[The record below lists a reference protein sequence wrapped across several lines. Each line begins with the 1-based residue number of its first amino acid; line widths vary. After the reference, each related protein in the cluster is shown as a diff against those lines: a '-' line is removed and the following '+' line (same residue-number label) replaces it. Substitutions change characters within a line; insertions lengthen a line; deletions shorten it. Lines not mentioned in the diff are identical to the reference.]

1 MGPPS
6 ASRAEDA
13 AAPPAAAA
21 SDVAPNAAKDA
32 EPTTTKDPQIA
43 LDDLELLLEPMTK
56 EETETEAKGWYSLL
70 RAKERE
76 ITVAELDVRRK
87 NREVAQLEKQKAAA
101 ADLTKAAEEVKA
113 ATSDKDKEAAAQH
126 LAEAQKNLAQTVKTA
141 SKETAKEEKKAEATT
156 AALTKQ
162 AEAAPPPA
170 ATVDS
175 GTTAAGSKVMPAAGD
190 KEVLQKA
197 AEAAAKKSEGTGDTA
212 KVEKV
217 AAATENEAAAT
228 DQIKTLAE
236 STPAA
241 AGSAVAATAAA
252 PGAASAAVADTSKK
266 AEKLAEKADEA
277 TAAKTDVKVQLVDY
291 STQLMGERT
300 ALTDHLK
307 LVLDKLEAKGG
318 DDKPYR
324 MYIASIGGI
333 KIDVADRTATLARIS
348 GWLSSEEG
356 GLRLARD
363 VGTFLAYI
371 IGSIIVARFVRMI
384 LRRVMSG
391 DHVTSHLLRDF
402 IISSSGRV
410 IVAIGF
416 LLALSALEVNLAPLL
431 AVIGAAGFVVAFALQ
446 GTLSNFASGL
456 LIMVFKPFDVG
467 DDVEVGGGIK
477 GKVTHVTIFST
488 YIRTDDGPV
497 KIVPNDNIWKNVI
510 VNQTTGLVKA
520 PPSADAKPPDA
531 NPEAADKTLVLLKP
545 RRDRRGFTCAERET
559 EPSRFAQGLFGTS
572 SIAPVRNSRPAAPA
586 PMSGAMMKS
595 QSCATA
601 PGFEPMPTSAGPI
614 ERAGLTEVPVML
626 MPTRWITTSVSPI
639 ARPAKPV
646 GAIGC
651 VTPRMT

>member
-1 MGPPS
+1 VLVGGKILNRVLASVGLSIVLSISAPS
-6 ASRAEDA
+6 ASRAENDA
-13 AAPPAAAA
+13 TPAAAA
-21 SDVAPNAAKDA
+21 SDAKAAAKEA
-32 EPTTTKDPQIA
+32 EPSTTKDPQIA
-43 LDDLELLLEPMTK
+43 LDDLGLLLEPMTK
-56 EETETEAKGWYSLL
+56 DETETEAKGWYALL

-87 NREVAQLEKQKAAA
+87 NREIAQLEKQKAAA
-101 ADLTKAAEEVKA
+101 ADLAKATEEVKA

-141 SKETAKEEKKAEATT
+141 SKETAKEEKKAEAAT
-156 AALTKQ
+156 AAMAKQ

-175 GTTAAGSKVMPAAGD
+175 GTPAAAAKVVPAAGD

-197 AEAAAKKSEGTGDTA
+197 AESAAKKSEGAGDTA

-217 AAATENEAAAT
+217 VAATEKEAAAA

-241 AGSAVAATAAA
+241 AGPAVAATATA
-252 PGAASAAVADTSKK
+252 PGATTAAVADTSKK

-277 TAAKTDVKVQLVDY
+277 TTAKTDVKVQLVDY

-300 ALTDHLK
+300 ALTDRLK
-307 LVLDKLEAKGG
+307 LVLDKFEAKGG
-318 DDKPYR
+318 DGKPYR
-324 MYIASIGGI
+324 LYIASIGGI
-333 KIDVADRTATLARIS
+333 KIDVTDRTATLARIS

-356 GLRLARD
+356 GLRVARD
-363 VGTFLAYI
+363 VGTFLAYM
-371 IGSIIVARFVRMI
+371 IGSIIVARIVRMI

-467 DDVEVGGGIK
+467 DYVEVGGGIK

-488 YIRTDDGPV
+488 YIRTDDGLV
-497 KIVPNDNIWKNVI
+497 KIAPNDNIWKNVI
-510 VNQTTGLVKA
+510 VNETTGVVKA
-520 PPSADAKPPDA
+520 PPAGDAKA
-531 NPEAADKTLVLLKP
+531 EGNAEAV
-545 RRDRRGFTCAERET
+545 
-559 EPSRFAQGLFGTS
+559 
-572 SIAPVRNSRPAAPA
+572 
-586 PMSGAMMKS
+586 
-595 QSCATA
+595 
-601 PGFEPMPTSAGPI
+601 
-614 ERAGLTEVPVML
+614 
-626 MPTRWITTSVSPI
+626 
-639 ARPAKPV
+639 
-646 GAIGC
+646 
-651 VTPRMT
+651 

>member
-1 MGPPS
+1 MFIGDKRLIQFIAIAGLSLALSVGPPS
-6 ASRAEDA
+6 ASQGEDA
-13 AAPPAAAA
+13 APAPAAGDAKA
-21 SDVAPNAAKDA
+21 AAKDA

-43 LDDLELLLEPMTK
+43 LDDLELLLEPMTT

-87 NREVAQLEKQKAAA
+87 NREIAQLEKQKAAA
-101 ADLTKAAEEVKA
+101 GDLAKATEEVKA

-141 SKETAKEEKKAEATT
+141 SKETAKEEKKAEANT
-156 AALTKQ
+156 AAMAKQ
-162 AEAAPPPA
+162 ADAAPPPA
-170 ATVDS
+170 ATVD
-175 GTTAAGSKVMPAAGD
+175 AATPPAGVKVVPAAASD
-190 KEVLQKA
+190 KDVLQKA
-197 AEAAAKKSEGTGDTA
+197 AESAAKKSEGTGDTA

-217 AAATENEAAAT
+217 VAATEKEAAAA
-228 DQIKTLAE
+228 DQIKSLAE

-241 AGSAVAATAAA
+241 AVATAAGA
-252 PGAASAAVADTSKK
+252 PGAAAAVADTSKK

-300 ALTDHLK
+300 GLTDRLK

-318 DDKPYR
+318 DGKPYR

-333 KIDVADRTATLARIS
+333 KIDVTDRTATLARVS

-356 GLRLARD
+356 GLRLARE

-371 IGSIIVARFVRMI
+371 IGSILVAKIVRMI

-410 IVAIGF
+410 IIAIGF

-488 YIRTDDGPV
+488 YIRTDDGIT
-497 KIVPNDNIWKNVI
+497 KIVPNDNIWKSVI
-510 VNQTTGLVKA
+510 VNETTGVVKS
-520 PPSADAKPPDA
+520 PPAGDAKPPEST
-531 NPEAADKTLVLLKP
+531 PEAA
-545 RRDRRGFTCAERET
+545 
-559 EPSRFAQGLFGTS
+559 
-572 SIAPVRNSRPAAPA
+572 
-586 PMSGAMMKS
+586 
-595 QSCATA
+595 
-601 PGFEPMPTSAGPI
+601 
-614 ERAGLTEVPVML
+614 
-626 MPTRWITTSVSPI
+626 
-639 ARPAKPV
+639 
-646 GAIGC
+646 
-651 VTPRMT
+651 

>member
-1 MGPPS
+1 MFITDKRLIRLIAVAGLSFALSIGPHS
-6 ASRAEDA
+6 ASRADEA
-13 AAPPAAAA
+13 GAPAPAA
-21 SDVAPNAAKDA
+21 SDAAPKAAKAA

-43 LDDLELLLEPMTK
+43 LDDLDLLLAPMTA

-87 NREVAQLEKQKAAA
+87 NREIAQLEKQKTAAS
-101 ADLTKAAEEVKA
+101 DLAKATEEVKA

-156 AALTKQ
+156 AAMAKQ
-162 AEAAPPPA
+162 VDVAPPPA
-170 ATVDS
+170 ATVDAATPAS
-175 GTTAAGSKVMPAAGD
+175 GVKVAPAAASD
-190 KEVLQKA
+190 KDVLQKA
-197 AEAAAKKSEGTGDTA
+197 AESAAKKSEGAGGGA

-217 AAATENEAAAT
+217 VAATEKEAAAA

-241 AGSAVAATAAA
+241 AGAAAAGA
-252 PGAASAAVADTSKK
+252 PGAAPAAVADTSKK

-300 ALTDHLK
+300 GLTDRLK

-318 DDKPYR
+318 DGKTYR

-333 KIDVADRTATLARIS
+333 KIDVTDRTATLARVS

-356 GLRLARD
+356 GLRLARE

-371 IGSIIVARFVRMI
+371 IGSILVARIVRMI
-384 LRRVMSG
+384 LRRVMSR

-410 IVAIGF
+410 IIAVGF

-488 YIRTDDGPV
+488 YIRTDDGIT
-497 KIVPNDNIWKNVI
+497 KIVPNDNIWKSVI
-510 VNQTTGLVKA
+510 VNETTGVVKS
-520 PPSADAKPPDA
+520 PPSGDAKPPEST
-531 NPEAADKTLVLLKP
+531 PEAA
-545 RRDRRGFTCAERET
+545 
-559 EPSRFAQGLFGTS
+559 
-572 SIAPVRNSRPAAPA
+572 
-586 PMSGAMMKS
+586 
-595 QSCATA
+595 
-601 PGFEPMPTSAGPI
+601 
-614 ERAGLTEVPVML
+614 
-626 MPTRWITTSVSPI
+626 
-639 ARPAKPV
+639 
-646 GAIGC
+646 
-651 VTPRMT
+651 

>member
-1 MGPPS
+1 MFIGEKRLIQFVAIAGLSFALSIGPPS

-13 AAPPAAAA
+13 AAPAAAA
-21 SDVAPNAAKDA
+21 ADAKAAAKDA

-43 LDDLELLLEPMTK
+43 LDDLELLLEPMTT

-87 NREVAQLEKQKAAA
+87 NREIAQLEKQKTAAS
-101 ADLTKAAEEVKA
+101 DLAKATDEVKA
-113 ATSDKDKEAAAQH
+113 ATSDKDKEAAAEH
-126 LAEAQKNLAQTVKTA
+126 LAEAQKNFAQTVKTA
-141 SKETAKEEKKAEATT
+141 SKETAKEEKKAEAAT
-156 AALTKQ
+156 AAMAKQ
-162 AEAAPPPA
+162 ADAAPPPA
-170 ATVDS
+170 ATVDAATPAS
-175 GTTAAGSKVMPAAGD
+175 GVKVVPAAASD
-190 KEVLQKA
+190 KDVLQKA
-197 AEAAAKKSEGTGDTA
+197 AESAAKKSEGAGDTA

-217 AAATENEAAAT
+217 VAATEKEAATA

-241 AGSAVAATAAA
+241 AAAA
-252 PGAASAAVADTSKK
+252 QGAASAAVADTSKK

-300 ALTDHLK
+300 GLTDRLK

-318 DDKPYR
+318 DGKPYR

-333 KIDVADRTATLARIS
+333 KIDVTDRTATLARVS

-356 GLRLARD
+356 GLRLVRE

-371 IGSIIVARFVRMI
+371 IGSILVARIVRMI

-410 IVAIGF
+410 IIAIGF

-488 YIRTDDGPV
+488 YIRTDDGIT
-497 KIVPNDNIWKNVI
+497 KIVPNDNIWKSVI
-510 VNQTTGLVKA
+510 VNETTGVVKS
-520 PPSADAKPPDA
+520 PPAGDAKPPELT
-531 NPEAADKTLVLLKP
+531 PEAA
-545 RRDRRGFTCAERET
+545 
-559 EPSRFAQGLFGTS
+559 
-572 SIAPVRNSRPAAPA
+572 
-586 PMSGAMMKS
+586 
-595 QSCATA
+595 
-601 PGFEPMPTSAGPI
+601 
-614 ERAGLTEVPVML
+614 
-626 MPTRWITTSVSPI
+626 
-639 ARPAKPV
+639 
-646 GAIGC
+646 
-651 VTPRMT
+651 

>member
-1 MGPPS
+1 MLIGDKRLIQFIAAIGLSFALTVGPPS
-6 ASRAEDA
+6 AAYADDGASSAST
-13 AAPPAAAA
+13 A
-21 SDVAPNAAKDA
+21 SDTKVAAKEA
-32 EPTTTKDPQIA
+32 EPVTTKDPQIA

-56 EETETEAKGWYSLL
+56 EETETEAKGWYALL

-87 NREVAQLEKQKAAA
+87 NREIAQLEKQKTAA
-101 ADLTKAAEEVKA
+101 ADLAKATEEVKA

-141 SKETAKEEKKAEATT
+141 SKETAKEDKKAEATT
-156 AALTKQ
+156 AAMAKQ
-162 AEAAPPPA
+162 AAAAPPPA

-175 GTTAAGSKVMPAAGD
+175 GTAAAGTKVMPAAAGD

-197 AEAAAKKSEGTGDTA
+197 AESAAKKSGGAGDAA

-217 AAATENEAAAT
+217 VAATEKEAAAT

-241 AGSAVAATAAA
+241 AGSATAATA
-252 PGAASAAVADTSKK
+252 PGAATAAVADTSKK
-266 AEKLAEKADEA
+266 AEKLAQKADEA
-277 TAAKTDVKVQLVDY
+277 TAAKADVKVQLVDY

-300 ALTDHLK
+300 ALTDRLK

-318 DDKPYR
+318 DGKPYR
-324 MYIASIGGI
+324 LYIASIGGI
-333 KIDVADRTATLARIS
+333 KIDVSDRTATLARIS
-348 GWLSSEEG
+348 GWLTSDEG

-371 IGSIIVARFVRMI
+371 IGSIIVARIVRMI

-391 DHVTSHLLRDF
+391 DHVTSQLLRDF

-456 LIMVFKPFDVG
+456 LIMIFKPFDVG
-467 DDVEVGGGIK
+467 DEVEVGGGIK

-488 YIRTDDGPV
+488 YIRTDDGFV
-497 KIVPNDNIWKNVI
+497 KIVPNDNIWKSVI
-510 VNQTTGLVKA
+510 VNQTTGVVKA
-520 PPSADAKPPDA
+520 PPSGEAKPPEENA
-531 NPEAADKTLVLLKP
+531 EAA
-545 RRDRRGFTCAERET
+545 
-559 EPSRFAQGLFGTS
+559 
-572 SIAPVRNSRPAAPA
+572 
-586 PMSGAMMKS
+586 
-595 QSCATA
+595 
-601 PGFEPMPTSAGPI
+601 
-614 ERAGLTEVPVML
+614 
-626 MPTRWITTSVSPI
+626 
-639 ARPAKPV
+639 
-646 GAIGC
+646 
-651 VTPRMT
+651 

>member
-1 MGPPS
+1 MFIRDKRLIRFIAIAWLSAALSVGPS
-6 ASRAEDA
+6 ASRAGDDTA
-13 AAPPAAAA
+13 ALAAAA
-21 SDVAPNAAKDA
+21 SDAKAVAAKEA

-56 EETETEAKGWYSLL
+56 DETETEAKGWYALL

-87 NREVAQLEKQKAAA
+87 NREIVQLEKQKTAA
-101 ADLTKAAEEVKA
+101 ADLAKATEEVKA
-113 ATSDKDKEAAAQH
+113 ATSDKDKEAAAQR

-141 SKETAKEEKKAEATT
+141 SKETAKEEKKTEAAT
-156 AALTKQ
+156 AAMAKQ

-175 GTTAAGSKVMPAAGD
+175 GTPAAGVKVVAAASD
-190 KEVLQKA
+190 KDVLQKA
-197 AEAAAKKSEGTGDTA
+197 AESAAKKSDGAGGA
-212 KVEKV
+212 VKVEKV
-217 AAATENEAAAT
+217 VAATEKEAAAA

-241 AGSAVAATAAA
+241 AGSAAAATAT
-252 PGAASAAVADTSKK
+252 GAATAAVADTSKK
-266 AEKLAEKADEA
+266 AEKLAEKADEV

-300 ALTDHLK
+300 ALTDRLK
-307 LVLDKLEAKGG
+307 LVLDKFEAKGG
-318 DDKPYR
+318 DGKPYR
-324 MYIASIGGI
+324 LYIASIGGI
-333 KIDVADRTATLARIS
+333 KIDVTDRTATLARIS
-348 GWLSSEEG
+348 GWLSSGEG

-371 IGSIIVARFVRMI
+371 IGSIIVARIVRMI
-384 LRRVMSG
+384 LRRVMSRN
-391 DHVTSHLLRDF
+391 HVTSHLLRDF

-467 DDVEVGGGIK
+467 DYVEVGGGIK

-488 YIRTDDGPV
+488 YIRTDDGLV

-510 VNQTTGLVKA
+510 VNETTGVVKA
-520 PPSADAKPPDA
+520 PPAGEAKA
-531 NPEAADKTLVLLKP
+531 PE
-545 RRDRRGFTCAERET
+545 GNAEA
-559 EPSRFAQGLFGTS
+559 S
-572 SIAPVRNSRPAAPA
+572 
-586 PMSGAMMKS
+586 
-595 QSCATA
+595 
-601 PGFEPMPTSAGPI
+601 
-614 ERAGLTEVPVML
+614 
-626 MPTRWITTSVSPI
+626 
-639 ARPAKPV
+639 
-646 GAIGC
+646 
-651 VTPRMT
+651 